1 MVVKMHHIG
10 AMRRSLMRCLL
21 ALVALLLAG
30 TTAVFL
36 RTVSV
41 WSAMMAFLVFL
52 GMILTFLLGVF
63 IGAGHVLPRRRRFN
77 SPDMTILLGERKG
90 TPEILTPRRHL

>member
-1 MVVKMHHIG
+1 
-10 AMRRSLMRCLL
+10 MRCLL
-21 ALVALLLAG
+21 TLVALLLAG

-52 GMILTFLLGVF
+52 GMIVTFLLGVF
-63 IGAGHVLPRRRRFN
+63 TGAGHVLPRRRRF
-77 SPDMTILLGERKG
+77 SDPPDMTILLGERKG
-90 TPEILTPRRHL
+90 KAEILTPRRRL

>member
-1 MVVKMHHIG
+1 
-10 AMRRSLMRCLL
+10 MRCLL
-21 ALVALLLAG
+21 VLVALLLAG

-41 WSAMMAFLVFL
+41 WSAMMTFLVFL

-63 IGAGHVLPRRRRFN
+63 SGAGHVLPRRKRF
-77 SPDMTILLGERKG
+77 SAPPDMTILLSERKG
-90 TPEILTPRRHL
+90 KQEVLTPRRQL